1 MKTGAEFVS
10 SLVGARWSAGLTLV
24 FTLCLAVHAHS
35 QDVAL
40 SRLQADENPK
50 VSKTVTAHATAGPQE
65 LRHPE
70 VTHRLTGFYED
81 RSLDVAIAV
90 EKVCA
95 TYLRYRV
102 RLQLPSG
109 KEQSIAVTAPPGGL
123 QPEVRDMTGDD
134 IRNDLVLTPALF
146 PWPSTVL
153 VNDGHD
159 HFAVANSGAPP
170 GSLSPGGNVSW
181 SAGNAQMAVALT
193 SSGFRTG
200 GIANR
205 EGVFIPQLKKTFF
218 ISISQTAAS
227 RFDHAPSLGRGP
239 PALIGLSRHTS

>member
-1 MKTGAEFVS
+1 MTP
-10 SLVGARWSAGLTLV
+10 LVRARWCAGSTLV
-24 FTLCLAVHAHS
+24 FALSLAAYAHS
-35 QDVAL
+35 QDVAC
-40 SRLQADENPK
+40 SRLQTDVNPE
-50 VSKTVTAHATAGPQE
+50 VSHALAAYTTAGCQE
-65 LRHPE
+65 FSYPAI
-70 VTHRLTGFYED
+70 THRLAGFYDD

-90 EKVCA
+90 EQACA
-95 TYLRYRV
+95 TYLRYSV

-123 QPEVRDMTGDD
+123 QPEIRDMTGDD

-146 PWPSTVL
+146 PWLSTVL